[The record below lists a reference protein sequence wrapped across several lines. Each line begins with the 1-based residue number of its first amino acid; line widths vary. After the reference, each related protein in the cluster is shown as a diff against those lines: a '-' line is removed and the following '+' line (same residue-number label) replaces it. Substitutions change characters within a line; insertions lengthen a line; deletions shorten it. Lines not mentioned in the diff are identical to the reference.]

1 MRRVCPH
8 DPERCGLTPNV
19 QVDEVPPA
27 TPKLNVSSEGLSN
40 VVAGTLPENAGWS
53 FYANFCFGV

>member
-1 MRRVCPH
+1 
-8 DPERCGLTPNV
+8 
-19 QVDEVPPA
+19 
-27 TPKLNVSSEGLSN
+27 LSN